1 MTMKTIKR
9 DYRYLA
15 DRERRWPHGSG
26 ILLALA
32 ISATFWIAVYYLTL
46 EG

>member
-15 DRERRWPHGSG
+15 DRERRWPIGTGIIIGLIGGS
-26 ILLALA
+26 ALWA
-32 ISATFWIAVYYLTL
+32 AVYWFLA
-46 EG
+46 